1 MTTEQLVRD
10 QLDRATAEVRGGP
23 DLATSIRAGRR
34 RRRTKRLGLT
44 VAAVAVVGLGAV
56 GVRTL
61 VADDKATVVRDA
73 PVADAS
79 PARAQTPT
87 DFVPGTGMDE
97 ALASVVATHLPSL
110 PAPDDVYPSDSH
122 TAGPMPDAD
131 FAAAEDWQTA
141 YHLGDGHRFLLITAL
156 ASEGPFECQG
166 CDEEAAPG
174 GTIVH
179 DLSQSQEDGTW
190 QFATWFVRDDG
201 SVVGAFE
208 YAAGEVDQP
217 PAPQDRLLQDAAL
230 EALVQDPGL
239 TFAAL
244 SAA

>member
-1 MTTEQLVRD
+1 MTIEQLVRD
-10 QLDRATAEVRGGP
+10 QLDRATVEVPGGP
-23 DLATSIRAGRR
+23 DLAASILA
-34 RRRTKRLGLT
+34 
-44 VAAVAVVGLGAV
+44 VAAVAVVGLGAA

-61 VADDKATVVRDA
+61 ATDGAPTVVPDASAADA
-73 PVADAS
+73 PPTQV
-79 PARAQTPT
+79 PA
-87 DFVPGTGMDE
+87 DFVPGTGIDE

-110 PAPDDVYPSDSH
+110 PAPEDVYPSDSN

-131 FAAAEDWQTA
+131 FAHAEDWQAA
-141 YHLGDGHRFLLITAL
+141 YDLGDGHRFLLMTAL
-156 ASEGPFECQG
+156 ASEGPFECRG
-166 CDEEAAPG
+166 CDEETAPG

-230 EALVQDPGL
+230 KALVQDPGL